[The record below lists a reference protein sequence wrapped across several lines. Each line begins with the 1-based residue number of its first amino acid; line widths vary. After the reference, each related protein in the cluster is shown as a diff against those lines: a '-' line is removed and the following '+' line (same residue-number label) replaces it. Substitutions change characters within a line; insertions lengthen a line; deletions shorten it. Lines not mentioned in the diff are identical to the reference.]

1 MRLRAILGIAA
12 LALLTFAGCGGASSK
27 ETSIPGGADADSV
40 QVIKDWADDLRAGD
54 IPAAADHFVVPSV
67 VQNGTP
73 LIQLANRNQVIQ
85 FNRSLPC
92 GAELTRAEQRGRF
105 VIATFRLTERPGP
118 GTCGAG
124 VGETAQ
130 TAFVIEDGHI
140 RQWRRVA
147 VAPGGGGG
155 QPAPQGPVV

>member
-1 MRLRAILGIAA
+1 MRARAMLAIAA
-12 LALLTFAGCGGASSK
+12 LGLLTLAGCGGSSS
-27 ETSIPGGADADSV
+27 ETTSIPGGAEADSV
-40 QVIKDWADDLRAGD
+40 KVIKDWADDLRAGN
-54 IPAAADHFVVPSV
+54 ISAAADHFVVPSL

-73 LIQLANRNQVIQ
+73 PIQLANRNQVIQ
-85 FNRSLPC
+85 FNQSLPC
-92 GAELTRAEQRGRF
+92 GAELTRAEQHGRF

-118 GTCGAG
+118 GRCGAG

-147 VAPGGGGG
+147 TAPSTAP
-155 QPAPQGPVV
+155 PANQGPVV

>member
-1 MRLRAILGIAA
+1 MRARAILAFTAIG
-12 LALLTFAGCGGASSK
+12 LLSLAGCGGNSS
-27 ETSIPGGADADSV
+27 EQSSVPGGADADSV
-40 QVIKDWADDLRAGD
+40 KVIKDWADDLRAGD
-54 IPAAADHFVVPSV
+54 ISAAADHFVVPSV

-73 LIQLANRNQVIQ
+73 PIQLANRNQVVQ
-85 FNRSLPC
+85 FNQSLPC

-118 GTCGAG
+118 GRCGPG

-140 RQWRRVA
+140 REWRRVA
-147 VAPGGGGG
+147 EAP
-155 QPAPQGPVV
+155 PSTAPPVNQGPVV